1 MESRTSMSHAGGRG
15 DMSKLMFIQCME
27 QKGRNRQVK
36 QCYQSKKDPRDVQAQ
51 MKLKTHPAKYTHL
64 MSLLGTMPSLSKPQ
78 WKMLFVT

>member
-1 MESRTSMSHAGGRG
+1 MESRTSIMSHAGGRG
-15 DMSKLMFIQCME
+15 DMSRLMFIQCME
-27 QKGRNRQVK
+27 EQKGRNRRQVK

-64 MSLLGTMPSLSKPQ
+64 MSLLGTLSKPQ